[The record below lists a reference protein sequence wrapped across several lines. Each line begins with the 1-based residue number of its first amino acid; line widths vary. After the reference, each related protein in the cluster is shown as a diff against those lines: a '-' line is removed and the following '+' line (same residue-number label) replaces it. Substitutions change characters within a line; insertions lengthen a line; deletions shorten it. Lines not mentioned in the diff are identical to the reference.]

1 MESLRN
7 PNSKDIFK
15 GFVALGKR
23 ARNTLPRLTPNR
35 LRAIGILAIIAL
47 ISTSPQRN
55 LLNTDG
61 KDYYEPTTSQEV
73 KEADTRFTIGIFIQK
88 ISVLT
93 TNQDVCRRWI
103 CMGEVEKTGESLGRG
118 NSK

>member
-35 LRAIGILAIIAL
+35 LRAIGILAIIGLIIAL
-47 ISTSPQRN
+47 ISTSSQRN
-55 LLNTDG
+55 LLNTDR

-88 ISVLT
+88 ISAFGPQT
-93 TNQDVCRRWI
+93 
-103 CMGEVEKTGESLGRG
+103 KTFAGDGYAWV
-118 NSK
+118 K